1 MGNSRPKLYPAFGH
15 CPQRFIFFKAVKICY
30 EDRGCSNQM
39 CPFTVFLGKKC
50 PFISLPDTAF
60 NF

>member
-1 MGNSRPKLYPAFGH
+1 MGNSRPKLHLAFGH

-30 EDRGCSNQM
+30 EDRGCSRCALLQ
-39 CPFTVFLGKKC
+39 FFLGKKC
-50 PFISLPDTAF
+50 PFVSLPDTAF